1 MKPLAWLMAL
11 MLAAPAHAEWKAA
24 NPGVTE
30 AAKDARVAA
39 VLAEIDKT
47 DAAIVAGDKT
57 AFMSKFAPEI
67 IVNNPFNAVSNL
79 AEIERRFTSGL
90 IAYEYLR
97 RSIEHATPRG
107 SDEVVLMGE
116 ETYKPRAGAV
126 HAGKVVRRRFTDLWR
141 LQGGKW
147 LLSLRQATIFSIE

>member
-1 MKPLAWLMAL
+1 MKPLAWLIAL

-30 AAKDARVAA
+30 AAKDPRVAA

-47 DAAIVAGDKT
+47 DAAIVAGDK
-57 AFMSKFAPEI
+57 AGFMSKFAPEI
-67 IVNNPFNAVSNL
+67 VVNNPFNQVSNL
-79 AEIERRFTSGL
+79 EEVERRFVSGQ

-97 RSIEHATPRG
+97 RSIEYAGPRG

-116 ETYKPRAGAV
+116 ETYKPRPGAA
-126 HAGKVVRRRFTDLWR
+126 HAGQVVRRRFTDLWR
-141 LQGGKW
+141 LHDGKW
-147 LLSLRQATIFSIE
+147 RLSLRQATIFATE